1 MPIGPVR
8 DLTAWIESA
17 GVLVV
22 DQDFSTPRIDGM
34 SQWAGDHAIILV
46 NSRMPTDR
54 RRLTLAHELGHLVMH
69 SQHQDEDVEAQANA
83 FAAEFLMPEH
93 VIRPQMRALN
103 LGKLLDLKQE
113 WGVSMQAL
121 MERAHALGAVS
132 AQERQDFY
140 KRLSR
145 RGWRKQEPGSDTLPP
160 ETPRLAA
167 SVGKALAD
175 AGLTDAEI
183 RELVGVAPGR
193 PSPFIPEARGL
204 HLVA

>member
-1 MPIGPVR
+1 MNC
-8 DLTAWIESA
+8 
-17 GVLVV
+17 GVY
-22 DQDFSTPRIDGM
+22 
-34 SQWAGDHAIILV
+34 
-46 NSRMPTDR
+46 
-54 RRLTLAHELGHLVMH
+54 ELGHLVMH
-69 SQHQDEDVEAQANA
+69 SRHQDEDVEAQANA
-83 FAAEFLMPEH
+83 LAAEFLMPEH
-93 VIRPQMRALN
+93 VIRPQLRALT
-103 LGKLLDLKQE
+103 
-113 WGVSMQAL
+113 
-121 MERAHALGAVS
+121 LGAVS